1 MVLMTVPVL
10 MPQISGPAPRIKAV
24 LFDYGLVLT
33 GPAHPAAWERMKS
46 LLHAEEAP
54 FHTAYWRF
62 RQDYDSG
69 ALTGQAYWHQVAAD
83 LHQPADVKL
92 RALIEA
98 DTDLWTQPNQPMID
112 WAASLQAAGM
122 FTGILSNLGDAME
135 DGVRER
141 CPWLHA
147 FNHLTFSHRLRTTK
161 PDPTVYA
168 HAANGLGVEPGEILF
183 IDDREDNVAGALA
196 AGMQA
201 IRYLDHDSFL
211 SAIQTSGLE
220 TLLSPQ
226 KSPAGT

>member
-1 MVLMTVPVL
+1 M
-10 MPQISGPAPRIKAV
+10 QAV

-33 GPAHPAAWERMKS
+33 GPAHPLAWERMKQ
-46 LLHAEEAP
+46 LLHANEED
-54 FHTAYWRF
+54 FHAAYWRY
-62 RQDYDSG
+62 RLDYDSG
-69 ALTGQAYWHQVAAD
+69 ALSGDTYWSHIAHD
-83 LHQPADVKL
+83 LQQPD
-92 RALIEA
+92 RQQPPALVHSLIQA

-112 WAASLQAAGM
+112 WAASLQNANI
-122 FTGILSNLGDAME
+122 FTGILSNLGDSME
-135 DGVRER
+135 AGVRER